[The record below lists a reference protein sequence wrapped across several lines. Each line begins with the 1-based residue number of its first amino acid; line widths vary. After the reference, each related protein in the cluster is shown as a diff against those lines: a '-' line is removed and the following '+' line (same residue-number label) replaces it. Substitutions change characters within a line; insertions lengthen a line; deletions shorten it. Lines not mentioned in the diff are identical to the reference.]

1 MLGMLLALPVGI
13 CVEGNLMERQLP
25 RYRAIDLLVLMNA
38 IEGNRE
44 RCLAMT
50 AMGRWIGA
58 EWPK

>member
-1 MLGMLLALPVGI
+1 MLGMLLASPVGI

-44 RCLAMT
+44 RCL
-50 AMGRWIGA
+50 
-58 EWPK
+58 E